1 MTVARNASGR
11 VAEPR
16 PRMVR
21 LMTYWMILTIG
32 PLLLGA
38 SLSLSSYGF
47 VSAALEQ
54 GERAVGLTQLLP
66 FLLAAGAFPLLHAAV
81 PPPPV
86 AFHHALPGGLFPRA
100 LFDLLHGR
108 FGFYLRHFPS
118 FYSIHFRTPPFRVI
132 VFH

>member
-66 FLLAAGAFPLLHAAV
+66 FLLAAGAFTLLYAAV
-81 PPPPV
+81 P
-86 AFHHALPGGLFPRA
+86 ARA
-100 LFDLLHGR
+100 R
-108 FGFYLRHFPS
+108 SEER
-118 FYSIHFRTPPFRVI
+118 RVGKEC
-132 VFH
+132 VSTCRSRWSPYH

>member
-47 VSAALEQ
+47 VSAALQQ
-54 GERAVGLTQLLP
+54 GERAIGLTQLLP
-66 FLLAAGAFPLLHAAV
+66 FLLAAGAFTLLYAAV
-81 PPPPV
+81 PARAV
-86 AFHHALPGGLFPRA
+86 AFRHVLAGGVFAGDLFE
-100 LFDLLHGR
+100 LLKGG
-108 FGFYLRHFPS
+108 FGFSLRQFQIGRAPVC
-118 FYSIHFRTPPFRVI
+118 TP
-132 VFH
+132 

>member
-47 VSAALEQ
+47 VSAALQQ
-54 GERAVGLTQLLP
+54 GERAIGLTQLLP
-66 FLLAAGAFPLLHAAV
+66 FLLAAGAFTLLYAAV
-81 PPPPV
+81 PARAV
-86 AFHHALPGGLFPRA
+86 AFHRSEEHTSELQSLMRISSAVFCMKKKK
-100 LFDLLHGR
+100 
-108 FGFYLRHFPS
+108 
-118 FYSIHFRTPPFRVI
+118 TPPNT
-132 VFH
+132 HN